1 MLVVLRRRGFQRY
14 LLVERAAEGGLHVVL
29 ELRIHHGVHLMCWD
43 KNRERGERKRRERD
57 EREKRKERGDKE
69 RKREHIRRKSE

>member
-1 MLVVLRRRGFQRY
+1 
-14 LLVERAAEGGLHVVL
+14 VL